1 MPQTIKRLPTT
12 WETWVQSLSGEDL
25 LEEEMATH
33 SSTLAWKIPW
43 MEEPGRLQSMGS
55 QRVRH
60 DRAISLSHGQ
70 NMVMHGARLVLSLG
84 CSGKTRHRM
93 DGNTKEKYLIQISGP
108 ATQGLRISFKKKK
121 RFYLFCVLAALCLR
135 CGGRELPAR
144 RPLHWKA
151 DI

>member
-1 MPQTIKRLPTT
+1 
-12 WETWVQSLSGEDL
+12 
-25 LEEEMATH
+25 MATH

-121 RFYLFCVLAALCLR
+121 KILFILRFGCSVSSLRWAGVAREASPTLEGRYLTTGPPEKSLR
-135 CGGRELPAR
+135 SFFKLRIENFMP
-144 RPLHWKA
+144 PK
-151 DI
+151 DSP